1 MTSQVE
7 NTGTETRAVET
18 VYDGEIKTNAGQLG
32 LFSRLGQHWT
42 VRLSGDIRQVR
53 TDAAQ
58 SDASAILYGS
68 KYDRD
73 SQDVRFQVVNTG
85 LNRTRL
91 QLDYR
96 FRKTTLEKT
105 VSEGNLPGSVPL
117 GDWQAQDQDKT
128 EHRVDF
134 RARHRCSSKAKLDLR
149 MGWMQQ
155 DVEAVH
161 TWDTTDGDAGFYTMG
176 DRKIS
181 RFSGQL
187 MFKTKPMDKVR
198 LDVGYR
204 GFSRTFERTDL
215 ENVDTTWQAHRGMLN
230 LNWIVHEKVTFYS
243 MVSYGIEKYE
253 LSNDP
258 VTSGTMGAVLYD
270 GTTIRFMPGVNVQ
283 LLPKLNL
290 EAMYEGI
297 RFQDA
302 GNESDNLNKIEA
314 DHDRMLARARYSIND
329 KYAAAVTY
337 QRREFFEHRWDN
349 YIHDVYSVSLSGRF

>member
-1 MTSQVE
+1 M
-7 NTGTETRAVET
+7 R
-18 VYDGEIKTNAGQLG
+18 
-32 LFSRLGQHWT
+32 W
-42 VRLSGDIRQVR
+42 
-53 TDAAQ
+53 
-58 SDASAILYGS
+58 
-68 KYDRD
+68 
-73 SQDVRFQVVNTG
+73 
-85 LNRTRL
+85 
-91 QLDYR
+91 
-96 FRKTTLEKT
+96 
-105 VSEGNLPGSVPL
+105 
-117 GDWQAQDQDKT
+117 
-128 EHRVDF
+128 
-134 RARHRCSSKAKLDLR
+134 
-149 MGWMQQ
+149 
-155 DVEAVH
+155 
-161 TWDTTDGDAGFYTMG
+161 
-176 DRKIS
+176 
-181 RFSGQL
+181 
-187 MFKTKPMDKVR
+187 
-198 LDVGYR
+198 
-204 GFSRTFERTDL
+204 TDL

-258 VTSGTMGAVLYD
+258 VTNGTMGAVLYD

-297 RFQDA
+297 RFQDT